1 MTRTVLVI
9 QARMGSSRLPG
20 KVLMDI
26 GGKPMIDRVVE
37 RARRVRGVAEVVVAT
52 SVDAGDDPLEAH
64 VRSTTGAP
72 VVRGS
77 EDDVLSRFVKAARAF
92 DADRVIRATADC
104 PLFSPMAN
112 EGVLAVQQAGDLDYV
127 HTWGERH
134 LPRGTDA
141 EVATRAALE
150 LAAEQ
155 ATLPPDREHVT
166 PWIRRETD
174 RFRLGTWHFGQQLA
188 HHRWTVDEPDDLAL
202 IRRVYAALD
211 DPDAADI
218 PEVLALLEAHPEW
231 ADLNRHV
238 HQKKWGE

>member
-1 MTRTVLVI
+1 MSRTILVI

-26 GGKPMIDRVVE
+26 GGKPMIDRVVD
-37 RARRVRGVAEVVVAT
+37 RARRVGGVDEVVVAT
-52 SVDAGDDPLEAH
+52 SVHPLDDPLAEH
-64 VRSTTGAP
+64 VTRALDAP

-77 EDDVLSRFVKAARAF
+77 EEDVLSRFVDAARRF

-112 EGVLAVQQAGDLDYV
+112 AGVLAVQEAGGLDYV

-150 LAAEQ
+150 RAGEE
-155 ATLPPDREHVT
+155 ATLQPDREHVT
-166 PWIRRETD
+166 PWIRRETA
-174 RFRLGTWHFGQQLA
+174 RFRLGTWHLGQQLA
-188 HHRWTVDEPDDLAL
+188 HHRWTVDEPDDIAL
-202 IRRVYAALD
+202 IRRIYSALD

-218 PEVLALLEAHPEW
+218 PEILAVIAAHPEW